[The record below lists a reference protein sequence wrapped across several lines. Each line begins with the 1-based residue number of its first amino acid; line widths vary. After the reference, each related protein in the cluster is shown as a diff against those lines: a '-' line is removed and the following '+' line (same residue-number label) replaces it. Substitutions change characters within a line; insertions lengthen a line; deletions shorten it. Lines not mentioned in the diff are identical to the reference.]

1 MTLKGGIHLAKEKT
15 VTQIL
20 DRIDAQIDSLEFA
33 LKSSDEKTDLK
44 LMRQGSLATLKE
56 LKRYITDQRW
66 VDHG

>member
-1 MTLKGGIHLAKEKT
+1 MAKEKT